1 MSILGSKLDILKPE
15 WLDIVFKGRNQAYGA
30 YELRKQNPKSTVKA
44 LVITVLL
51 FVVAVATPTIINKIE
66 GFIPKAKPKVKIVE
80 VVLPPPPPDA
90 IKKPPPPPPEPPK
103 PKVDQMR
110 FPPPVVKPDNEVKE
124 KDPPT
129 VEELKVADPGPKEQK
144 GDPTAAIRIDEPVGN
159 SDTKAVT
166 EDSNEIFN
174 AVEQTA
180 EYPGGLDA
188 FNKYLGNSIRYPGI
202 ARENNVQGKVFLTF
216 VVEKDGSLTD
226 IKVLR
231 GIGSGCDDEAIRVI
245 KASKKWR
252 PGMQNGRAVRQ
263 QYTVPINFTLAE
275 N

>member
-44 LVITVLL
+44 LVITVIL
-51 FVVAVATPTIINKIE
+51 FAVAVATPTIINKIQ

-80 VVLPPPPPDA
+80 VVLPPPPPDP

-144 GDPTAAIRIDEPVGN
+144 GDPTQAIRIDEPVGN

-166 EDSNEIFN
+166 EDTNEIFN

-180 EYPGGLDA
+180 EYPGGMDK
-188 FNKYLGNSIRYPGI
+188 FYEYLGKAIHYPGV

-231 GIGSGCDDEAIRVI
+231 GIGSGCDDEAVRVI
-245 KASKKWR
+245 KASKKWK